1 MATTIEVIKHLR
13 EETGAGVLDCRK
25 ALELAEENFDQAL
38 ALLLEQAKK
47 DAAKLA
53 NHQTSQ
59 GRIELYAHGNGRIG
73 VMVEVNTETDFAGR
87 SETVCSLAHELAMQI
102 AAAAPRYVRDEDI
115 PAEVLAEET
124 QKATARAQN
133 ECKADRLI
141 PRIVEGYLQKYK
153 DKWVLVRQV
162 YIRDDRMT
170 VAQLL
175 SKAAASVGENIVVRR
190 FVRWELAESETN

>member
-25 ALELAEENFDQAL
+25 ALEQAEGNFTQAL
-38 ALLLEQAKK
+38 ALLREQARK

-53 NHQTSQ
+53 NRQASQ
-59 GRIELYAHGNGRIG
+59 GRIELYSHGSGRIG
-73 VMVEVNTETDFAGR
+73 VMVEINTETDFAGH
-87 SETVCSLAHELAMQI
+87 SEIVCSLAHELAMQI

-133 ECKADRLI
+133 EGKTDRLV

-153 DKWVLVRQV
+153 DKWVLLRQV
-162 YIRDDRMT
+162 YIRDDQVT